1 VNCCCCLA
9 ARRLTMP
16 KVLRH
21 EIPHVLRRA
30 NSKPGMGWANRVVFV
45 ALIRKLPQT
54 LRRHRLS
61 PRA

>member
-1 VNCCCCLA
+1 
-9 ARRLTMP
+9 MS

-30 NSKPGMGWANRVVFV
+30 NSKLGMGWADRVVFV